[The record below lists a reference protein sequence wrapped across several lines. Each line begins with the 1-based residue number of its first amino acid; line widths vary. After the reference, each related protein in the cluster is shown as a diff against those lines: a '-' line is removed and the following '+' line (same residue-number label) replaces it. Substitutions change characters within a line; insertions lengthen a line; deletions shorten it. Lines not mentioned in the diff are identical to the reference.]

1 MGSEM
6 CIRDRPITIEGMENI
21 HGVSSHNI
29 QRYGEELLSIFRQFD
44 PPNIDSQIQR
54 AVEGD
59 SLLEGSEDQIISDLK
74 VWRIEKAAGKPAFTI
89 FNDETLR
96 DLAKKRP
103 QNLDELLSVYGIGP
117 AKAKNFG
124 QDLLK
129 FFNK

>member
-1 MGSEM
+1 MA
-6 CIRDRPITIEGMENI
+6 PL
-21 HGVSSHNI
+21 GV
-29 QRYGEELLSIFRQFD
+29 
-44 PPNIDSQIQR
+44 
-54 AVEGD
+54 
-59 SLLEGSEDQIISDLK
+59 EDQIISDLK

-103 QNLDELLSVYGIGP
+103 ENLDELLSVYGIGP
-117 AKAKNFG
+117 AKAEKFG